1 MPRVRR
7 AARAPR
13 FGIVV
18 SRFNEDVTRRLLTGA
33 ERCLAERRV
42 PAGRVDVCWV
52 AGAWELPVV
61 VRGLVATGRYEALVA
76 LGAVIRGETLH
87 YEIIA
92 AESARGL
99 MAVAVRHGVPVG
111 FGVLTCDTEEQA
123 LARSGGAEG
132 NKGYDAVAAALD
144 AAAVLRTG
152 GDGPPAR
159 PRAGGARNARSR
171 RDPPPARR
179 GHPR

>member
-1 MPRVRR
+1 MPAVRR
-7 AARAPR
+7 ARRAAR

-18 SRFNEDVTRRLLTGA
+18 SRFNEDVTRRLLAGA
-33 ERCLAERRV
+33 ERCLAERRL
-42 PAGRVDVCWV
+42 PADRVDVCWV

-61 VRGLVATGRYEALVA
+61 VRGLVASGRYAAVAA

-92 AESARGL
+92 GEASRGL
-99 MAVAVRHGVPVG
+99 MAVAVEYGVPVG

-123 LARSGGAEG
+123 LARAGGAEG

-144 AAAVLRTG
+144 AAATLRAPG
-152 GDGPPAR
+152 
-159 PRAGGARNARSR
+159 
-171 RDPPPARR
+171 

>member
-1 MPRVRR
+1 MPAVGKARR
-7 AARAPR
+7 AARI
-13 FGIVV
+13 GIVV
-18 SRFNEDVTRRLLTGA
+18 SRFNEDVTRRLLAGA
-33 ERCLAERRV
+33 ERCLAERGV
-42 PAGRVDVCWV
+42 PADRVDVCWV

-61 VRGLVATGRYEALVA
+61 VRGLVATGRYQAVAA

-99 MAVAVRHGVPVG
+99 MAVAVEYGVPVG

-123 LARSGGAEG
+123 LARAGGAEG
-132 NKGYDAVAAALD
+132 NKGYDAAAAALD
-144 AAAVLRTG
+144 AAATV
-152 GDGPPAR
+152 PAR
-159 PRAGGARNARSR
+159 
-171 RDPPPARR
+171 D

>member
-1 MPRVRR
+1 MPAVRK
-7 AARAPR
+7 ASRAPR

-18 SRFNEDVTRRLLTGA
+18 SRFNEDVTRRLLAGA
-33 ERCLAERRV
+33 ERCLAERGLPRD
-42 PAGRVDVCWV
+42 RVDVCWV

-61 VRGLVATGRYEALVA
+61 VRGLVATGRYQAVAA

-92 AESARGL
+92 GESSRGL
-99 MAVAVRHGVPVG
+99 MAVAVESGVPVG

-123 LARSGGAEG
+123 LARAGGAEG

-144 AAAVLRTG
+144 AAATLRAPG
-152 GDGPPAR
+152 
-159 PRAGGARNARSR
+159 
-171 RDPPPARR
+171 